1 MPFRTALHALA
12 AGALAAFALS
22 AGAQNW
28 PAQPVKIVVPFPPG
42 GTTDQIA
49 RHVQPHLQQ
58 SLGQQVVIENRGG
71 ASGAIGAGVVA
82 KSAPDGYTFLLVFD
96 THGVNPSLIPN
107 MSFDTLKDL
116 APMMLIGKSPMV
128 FTAHPS
134 QPYKTF
140 GDVVA
145 ASKAKPN
152 SVGFGTIGSGSLA
165 HLYVTLLG
173 KQGGFAMTHVPY
185 KGGGPLVTD
194 TLAGHVP
201 VSIATVALLAPHIKA
216 GKARALA
223 VTSAQRF
230 PQLPDVP
237 TVAEAI
243 GLQGADAES
252 WWGLLA
258 PAKTPAAII
267 ARMNDEFAKALKN
280 PGVNEKLTAQG
291 VVLTMN
297 GPDDF
302 GKFLANEVDRWGKV
316 VRENKITAGE

>member
-1 MPFRTALHALA
+1 MMRKLIRRAVL
-12 AGALAAFALS
+12 GALATLS
-22 AGAQNW
+22 LAAQAQTW
-28 PAQPVKIVVPFPPG
+28 PNQPIKLVVPFPPG

-58 SLGQQVVIENRGG
+58 SLGQQILIENRGG
-71 ASGAIGAGVVA
+71 ASGSIGAGVVA
-82 KSAPDGYTFLLVFD
+82 KSAPDGYTFLVVFD

-134 QPYKTF
+134 QPYKSF
-140 GDVVA
+140 GEVVA
-145 ASKAKPN
+145 AAKAKPN
-152 SVGFGTIGSGSLA
+152 AIGYGTIGSGSLA

-173 KQGGFAMTHVPY
+173 KQGGFSMTHVPY

-223 VTSAQRF
+223 VTSPQRF

-237 TVAEAI
+237 TVAEDT

-258 PAKTPAAII
+258 PAKTPANLI

-297 GPDDF
+297 GPDEF
-302 GKFLANEVDRWGKV
+302 AKFLANEVDRWGKV